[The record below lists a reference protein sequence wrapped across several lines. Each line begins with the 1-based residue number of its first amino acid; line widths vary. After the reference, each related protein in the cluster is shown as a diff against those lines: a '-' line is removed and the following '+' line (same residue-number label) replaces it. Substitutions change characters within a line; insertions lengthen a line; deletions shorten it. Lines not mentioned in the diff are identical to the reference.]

1 MATSTTNRDL
11 LEMVHEAQKQALAT
25 LEQFQQVSLKA
36 AEAAAAFVPSE
47 PWPGFSNTLPKST
60 DLVEATF
67 GFYGK
72 MLESQKAYALRLADV
87 AGNAAQATANGVTKA
102 SQ

>member
-1 MATSTTNRDL
+1 MATHATPDVI
-11 LEMVHEAQKQALAT
+11 EMVREAQKEALAT

-36 AEAAAAFVPSE
+36 AEAAAAFVPAE
-47 PWPGFSNTLPKST
+47 PWPGSSNTFPKST
-60 DLVEATF
+60 ELVEATF

-72 MLESQKAYALRLADV
+72 VLESQKAYALRLADV
-87 AGNAAQATANGVTKA
+87 AARAAEAGANGARKA

>member
-1 MATSTTNRDL
+1 MATNATTDV
-11 LEMVHEAQKQALAT
+11 LELVREAQKQALAT
-25 LEQFQQVSLKA
+25 LEQFQQVSIRA
-36 AEAAAAFVPSE
+36 AEAAAALTPTE

-72 MLESQKAYALRLADV
+72 VLESQKAFALRLADV
-87 AGNAAQATANGVTKA
+87 ATEAGDAGAKKSGQ
-102 SQ
+102 